1 MDTIILIIH
10 VLAALALIGLVLLQQ
25 GKGAEAGASFGGG
38 ASQTVF
44 GSQGSGNFL
53 TKLTTVLATAFFV
66 TSFTLA
72 MLGKHSSSV
81 VSESAVPQIEKVEQ
95 STGDAPVVNDAEDS
109 ANDAPG
115 VDEVGQ
121 NEAKS
126 APASEANVKQASQSV
141 VEENTTVD
149 DQADIQLNSEAS
161 EDIQQATS
169 VESSADVESEEV
181 KTENQNSSADQES
194 TDQ

>member
-1 MDTIILIIH
+1 MDTIILIVH
-10 VLAALALIGLVLLQQ
+10 VLAALALVGLVLLQQ

-53 TKLTTVLATAFFV
+53 TKLTSVLATAFFV

-81 VSESAVPQIEKVEQ
+81 VSESVIPQIEEVEQ
-95 STGDAPVVNDAEDS
+95 VIGDAPVVIDAEDV

-115 VDEVGQ
+115 VDEQGQ

-126 APASEANVKQASQSV
+126 APASEANADQVDQPAVNES
-141 VEENTTVD
+141 EATVD
-149 DQADIQLNSEAS
+149 QAGEQLG
-161 EDIQQATS
+161 T
-169 VESSADVESEEV
+169 ESSQHSSSTEDKTSAVDVEV
-181 KTENQNSSADQES
+181 KTENQTSSSDQ
-194 TDQ
+194 